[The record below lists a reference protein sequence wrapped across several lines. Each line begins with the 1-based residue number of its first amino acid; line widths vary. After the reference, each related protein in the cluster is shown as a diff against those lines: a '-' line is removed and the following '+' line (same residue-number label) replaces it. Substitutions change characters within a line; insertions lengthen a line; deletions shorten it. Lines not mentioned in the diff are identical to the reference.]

1 MKSRLRRV
9 VSSSKTLGEY
19 LGNHERLVYDALSH
33 EPLTVDHLLE
43 RTQLPVSSVMAS
55 LLSLELGRRVRQLAG
70 QRYVR
75 L

>member
-1 MKSRLRRV
+1 
-9 VSSSKTLGEY
+9 